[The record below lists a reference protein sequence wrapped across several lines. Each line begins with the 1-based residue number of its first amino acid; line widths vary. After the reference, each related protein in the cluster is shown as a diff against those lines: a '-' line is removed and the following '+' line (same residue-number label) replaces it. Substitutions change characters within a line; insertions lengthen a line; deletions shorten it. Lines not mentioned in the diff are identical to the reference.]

1 MIAAWMLYALL
12 VGVLAGAV
20 ALVAEKLLRAH
31 RLPTRWVWA
40 GSMGLTLL
48 WPFGRVLWEIW
59 PREVAPLPLPEPG
72 RIAVLDPLAVRVTQE
87 SILRVLDGPI
97 LAAWLAST
105 LVLVTFFALLI
116 IRTRRLRRGWS
127 GEDAGGHK
135 VFFSK
140 DLGPA
145 VVGYMRPEIVLPAW
159 CRDLEDRTLRM
170 IIDHEVEHV
179 KAGDLRLMLTAGMLP
194 VLFPWHLPLWWQF
207 KRLRTAA
214 EGDCDLRVVR
224 KYPERTRS
232 YMELLLQVGGRAPR
246 AAALVAMLS
255 EAEETLARRIR
266 IMTMPFPKKP
276 WLRGAFLAALGAI
289 LLAVACWAPS
299 PSGAPEDT
307 PDAVVIEVPPE
318 VEISPVAGLAQ
329 GRRSS
334 AVATSPEEA
343 TEAET
348 PWEALKH
355 FFEVTARYVR
365 DWIDGL
371 LGREGAEEAG
381 ISAAPTFTPF
391 TVRPEIDNRTEIA
404 RVLEREYPPL
414 LRDAGIGGTV
424 NVWFFIDETGK
435 VRKVQVNKSSGHKA
449 LDEAALRVAAAI
461 EFTPALNRDTAVPVW
476 ISLPITFTVA
486 GGGREA
492 PKAPADLSSAPTF
505 TPFTVR
511 PDIKNREEVAR
522 AMEQE
527 FPPLLRDAG
536 IGGTINV
543 WFFVDENGVVQRTLV
558 NESSGHEALDEAA
571 IRVADIIQFTPAL
584 NRDTAVPVWISL
596 PITFTSR

>member
-12 VGVLAGAV
+12 VGVLAGTV

-48 WPFGRVLWEIW
+48 WPFGQVLWESW
-59 PREVAPLPLPEPG
+59 PRKVAPLPLPDPG
-72 RIAVLDPLAVRVTQE
+72 RIAVLDPLAVHVTQE

-97 LAAWLAST
+97 LAAWLVST
-105 LVLVTFFALLI
+105 SVLVTFFALLI

-127 GEDAGGHK
+127 GEDAGGHR
-135 VFFSK
+135 VFFSR

-159 CRDLEDRTLRM
+159 CRDLEDQTLGM
-170 IIDHEVEHV
+170 IIDHEMEHV

-224 KYPERTRS
+224 KYPEQTRS

-299 PSGAPEDT
+299 PSEAPEDT

-355 FFEVTARYVR
+355 FFEVTARSVR

-391 TVRPEIDNRTEIA
+391 TVRPDIKNRDEVA

-414 LRDAGIGGTV
+414 VRDAGIGGTV
-424 NVWFFIDETGK
+424 NVWFFIDETGR
-435 VRKVQVNKSSGHKA
+435 VRKVQVNESSGHKA

-461 EFTPALNRDTAVPVW
+461 EFTPALNRGTAVPVW
-476 ISLPITFTVA
+476 ISLPITFSVA
-486 GGGREA
+486 DRRGEA
-492 PKAPADLSSAPTF
+492 PKAQTDLSSAPTF

-511 PDIKNREEVAR
+511 PDIKNRDEVAR

-527 FPPLLRDAG
+527 YPPLLRDAG

-543 WFFVDENGVVQRTLV
+543 WFFIGENGVVQRTLV
-558 NESSGHEALDEAA
+558 NESSGHKALDEAA

-584 NRDTAVPVWISL
+584 NRDTPVPVWISL